1 LTGEIDWDPIRALAH
16 RVLECG
22 EELDLT
28 EETRTLLRRSAQEV
42 AISLADAEDALRSIS
57 NATIL
62 LREIR
67 GRIREG
73 SNRLSDALHRAYR
86 LRDAGDIQGARKQLE
101 DVLAV
106 EVVPL
111 YREEAE
117 IVLEKLA
124 RLKPQQ

>member
-1 LTGEIDWDPIRALAH
+1 MTGEVDWDPIRALAQ
-16 RVLECG
+16 RVLERG
-22 EELDLT
+22 EALELT
-28 EETRTLLRRSAQEV
+28 EETRTLLKRSAQEV

-57 NATIL
+57 SATTL

-86 LRDAGDIQGARKQLE
+86 MRDVGDIEGARKQLE
-101 DVLAV
+101 EVLAV

>member
-1 LTGEIDWDPIRALAH
+1 MTDEVDWDPIRALAQ
-16 RVLECG
+16 RVLERG
-22 EELDLT
+22 EALELT
-28 EETRTLLRRSAQEV
+28 EETRTLLKRSAQEV
-42 AISLADAEDALRSIS
+42 AISLADAEDALRSIP
-57 NATIL
+57 NATTL

-67 GRIREG
+67 GRIRDG

-86 LRDAGDIQGARKQLE
+86 LRDAGDIEGALKQLE

-117 IVLEKLA
+117 IVLEKLT
-124 RLKPQQ
+124 RLKPQR